1 MEWHI
6 VWYFT
11 RVCTACNDKNNIQ
24 GIKKYIFF
32 TETLT
37 SNLLKYKQDSSI
49 LRVPLEYKG
58 IIK

>member
-11 RVCTACNDKNNIQ
+11 RVCTVCNDKNNIQ

-49 LRVPLEYKG
+49 LRAPLEYKG
-58 IIK
+58 VIK

>member
-1 MEWHI
+1 MEYHI

-11 RVCTACNDKNNIQ
+11 KVYIICNDKNNIQ

-37 SNLLKYKQDSSI
+37 SNLLKYKQESSI
-49 LRVPLEYKG
+49 LRVPLEYKSV
-58 IIK
+58 IK

>member
-1 MEWHI
+1 MEYHI

-11 RVCTACNDKNNIQ
+11 KVHIICNDKSNIQ

-49 LRVPLEYKG
+49 LRVP
-58 IIK
+58 